1 MELDKAE
8 KLFGLHPNWI
18 QMKWIL
24 ISGLIWP
31 LEDLDKEL
39 QRADLKESIAFGN
52 HNGTKTQHNVLKQH
66 EE

>member
-18 QMKWIL
+18 QMKQIL
-24 ISGLIWP
+24 TLGSIWL

-39 QRADLKESIAFGN
+39 QRTDLKESIAFGN
-52 HNGTKTQHNVLKQH
+52 HNGTKTQHNMLKQH